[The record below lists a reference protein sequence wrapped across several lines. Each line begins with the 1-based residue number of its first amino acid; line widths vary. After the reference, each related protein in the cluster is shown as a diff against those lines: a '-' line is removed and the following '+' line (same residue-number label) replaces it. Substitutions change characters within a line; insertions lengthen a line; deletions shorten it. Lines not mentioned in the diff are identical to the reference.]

1 MEEPKLN
8 LSVISVR
15 YNHLVTS
22 CPCLQCVTQVLPSN
36 SLKENCTRTGP
47 RKHAEAQRS
56 VPAGLGTRL
65 TEGLGQQTRGG
76 IVGSD
81 QDSGSNS
88 EQGTERQIGGT
99 GASEALASPRR
110 GSDSP
115 VGPGSQRA
123 PSRAR
128 RDTGLRGRGSS
139 QGRAAPGRQRP
150 ALLAVPQARHGGTGT
165 F

>member
-8 LSVISVR
+8 LNVISVR

-56 VPAGLGTRL
+56 VPAGLGTPL

-76 IVGSD
+76 IVRSD
-81 QDSGSNS
+81 QDSGSNILS
-88 EQGTERQIGGT
+88 KVQNGKSVAPELRRRSPHPGE
-99 GASEALASPRR
+99 GATAPS
-110 GSDSP
+110 G
-115 VGPGSQRA
+115 RA
-123 PSRAR
+123 PSALPA
-128 RDTGLRGRGSS
+128 GP
-139 QGRAAPGRQRP
+139 AATPG
-150 ALLAVPQARHGGTGT
+150 
-165 F
+165 